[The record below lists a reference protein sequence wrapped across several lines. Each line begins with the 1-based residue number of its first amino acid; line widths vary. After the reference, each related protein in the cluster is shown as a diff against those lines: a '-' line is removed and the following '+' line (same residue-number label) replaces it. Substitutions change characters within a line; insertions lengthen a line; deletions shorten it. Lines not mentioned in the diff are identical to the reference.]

1 MEQQP
6 ASIVAV
12 FGTRPEIIK
21 LAPVLRAL
29 ADAPGIHTKL
39 VSTGQQRDLLPVFL
53 DDLGIRIDESLE
65 TMVPGRSLNESLAAM
80 ITALDGVFARTGS
93 SLVVVQG
100 DTSTALAGALA
111 ARFRGIP
118 VAHIEAGLRTGDPNR
133 PFPEESNRTLISHIA
148 SLHFAPTAGNRET
161 LLAEGIPDHRIV
173 VSGNPVIDALVAIQA
188 QNQPSERLADSLS
201 RFNGKKLMLLTVHRR
216 ENFGRRL
223 DAYIEVIRA
232 FLQRHPDCALIVPVH
247 PNPQARDSVLAGLN
261 GMAQVALTDPLPY
274 ADFISLLGR
283 AWLVLSDSGGIQ
295 EEVVTL
301 GTPLLV
307 LRTETERPEAVASGA
322 ARLAPSAAAL
332 AAELEIAITP
342 GSWLESGSPHD
353 NPFGDGHSGPR
364 IARAMSDFVHEQ
376 LTNVADDSV

>member
-29 ADAPGIHTKL
+29 ADDPGIRTNL
-39 VSTGQQRDLLPVFL
+39 VSTGQQRDLLPMFL
-53 DDLGIRIDESLE
+53 DDFGMRIDESLD
-65 TMVPGRSLNESLAAM
+65 TMIPGRSLNESLAAM
-80 ITALDGVFARTGS
+80 ITALDGVFARTVA

-111 ARFRGIP
+111 ARFCGIP
-118 VAHIEAGLRTGDPNR
+118 VAHIEAGLRTGNPAR

-161 LLAEGIPDHRIV
+161 LLAEGIPGHRIV
-173 VSGNPVIDALVAIQA
+173 VSGNPVIDALVAMQA
-188 QNQPSERLADSLS
+188 QAQPSAALTESLD

-232 FLQRHPDCALIVPVH
+232 FLERHPDCALVAPVH
-247 PNPQARDSVLAGLN
+247 PNPQARDSVLTGFN
-261 GMAQVALTDPLPY
+261 GMAQVALIDPLPY

-307 LRTETERPEAVASGA
+307 LRTETERPEAVACGA
-322 ARLAPSAAAL
+322 ARLAPTAAAL
-332 AAELEIAITP
+332 SAELEIAIKP
-342 GSWLESGSPHD
+342 GSWLESSSPHD

-364 IARAMSDFVHEQ
+364 IARAMSEFVHGQ
-376 LTNVADDSV
+376 LTNVADDSA